1 MIDILPLLLTQA
13 LLAAVPILLASLGEI
28 LTERSGVVNIGLEG
42 IMLLGALMG
51 PLAVDYLHNRAG
63 LHLPDTWWPLV
74 AMLAAALTG
83 ALIGLLHGYIS
94 AYLAGDQIISG
105 VAINLFA
112 AGAVAYGIQAYW
124 GVAGYK
130 QVPEWAKTDPTWVAV
145 FAFVVAGVMWY
156 ILFKSRLGII
166 IRACG
171 EDPESA
177 FNMGV
182 DVNKVRLLATVI
194 GAALAALAGAYLSI
208 AYLSVVT
215 KELSAGRGFIA
226 LANVVF
232 ANWNPALAVAGA
244 FIFGF
249 FDALSYW
256 LQTLNLAR
264 YEITRMIPYIATLL
278 IVAGVIG
285 RAKPPK
291 AVGKAFRRE

>member
-51 PLAVDYLHNRAG
+51 PLAVDYLHNKAG

-130 QVPEWAKTDPTWVAV
+130 QVPEWAKTDPH
-145 FAFVVAGVMWY
+145 
-156 ILFKSRLGII
+156 LG
-166 IRACG
+166 RR
-171 EDPESA
+171 
-177 FNMGV
+177 
-182 DVNKVRLLATVI
+182 VRLR
-194 GAALAALAGAYLSI
+194 GCRRH
-208 AYLSVVT
+208 VVHT
-215 KELSAGRGFIA
+215 
-226 LANVVF
+226 
-232 ANWNPALAVAGA
+232 
-244 FIFGF
+244 
-249 FDALSYW
+249 
-256 LQTLNLAR
+256 LQVQ
-264 YEITRMIPYIATLL
+264 TRHNHQSM
-278 IVAGVIG
+278 
-285 RAKPPK
+285 
-291 AVGKAFRRE
+291 RRRPRIRI

>member
-1 MIDILPLLLTQA
+1 MIDLLLLQA
-13 LLAAVPILLASLGEI
+13 LLAATPILLAAVGEI

-42 IMLLGALMG
+42 LMLLGALAG
-51 PLAVDYLHNRAG
+51 PLFVDYLKYKVGAQV
-63 LHLPDTWWPLV
+63 PDPLWPL
-74 AMLAAALTG
+74 LAILASAFVG
-83 ALIGLLHGYIS
+83 IVVGLVHGYIS
-94 AYLAGDQIISG
+94 TYLAGDQIISG

-130 QVPEWAKTDPTWVAV
+130 QVPDWAKADPYVVAIFALALAV
-145 FAFVVAGVMWY
+145 FTWFL
-156 ILFKSRLGII
+156 LFKTRLGIV

-182 DVNKVRLLATVI
+182 DVNKVRLLATVA
-194 GAALAALAGAYLSI
+194 GSALAAVAGAYLSI

-215 KELSAGRGFIA
+215 KEISAGRGFIA

-232 ANWNPALAVAGA
+232 ANWNPLLAIAGA
-244 FIFGF
+244 YIFGF

-256 LQTLNLAR
+256 LQTMGVGR
-264 YEITRMIPYIATLL
+264 YEITRMVPYVATLL
-278 IVAGVIG
+278 IVAGVMG
-285 RAKPPK
+285 RAKPPR
-291 AVGKAFRRE
+291 ALGKPFKRE

>member
-1 MIDILPLLLTQA
+1 MIDLILMQA

-28 LTERSGVVNIGLEG
+28 LMERSGVVNIGLEG
-42 IMLLGALMG
+42 LMLLGALSG
-51 PLAVDYLHNRAG
+51 PLFVDYLHYRLG
-63 LHLPDTWWPLV
+63 VQLPDPLWPL
-74 AMLAAALTG
+74 AAFLAAALVG
-83 ALIGLLHGYIS
+83 MAVGLVHGYIS
-94 AYLAGDQIISG
+94 TYLAGDQIISG

-130 QVPEWAKTDPTWVAV
+130 QVPDWAKADPLALAA
-145 FAFVVAGVMWY
+145 FALALAGFMWY
-156 ILFKSRLGII
+156 VLFRSRLGIV

-177 FNMGV
+177 FNIGV
-182 DVNKVRLLATVI
+182 DVNRVRLLATVV
-194 GAALAALAGAYLSI
+194 GSSLAAIAGAYLSI

-215 KELSAGRGFIA
+215 KEISAGRGFIA

-244 FIFGF
+244 YIFGF

-256 LQTLNLAR
+256 LQTAGVAR

-285 RAKPPK
+285 RARPPR
-291 AVGKAFRRE
+291 AVGKPFRRE

>member
-1 MIDILPLLLTQA
+1 MIDLLLLQA
-13 LLAAVPILLASLGEI
+13 LLAATPILLAAVGEI

-42 IMLLGALMG
+42 LMLLGALAG
-51 PLAVDYLHNRAG
+51 PLFVDYLKYKVGAQM
-63 LHLPDTWWPLV
+63 PDPLWPL
-74 AMLAAALTG
+74 LAILASAFVG
-83 ALIGLLHGYIS
+83 IVVGLVHGYIS
-94 AYLAGDQIISG
+94 TYLAGDQIISG

-130 QVPEWAKTDPTWVAV
+130 QVPDWAKADPYVVATFALALAV
-145 FAFVVAGVMWY
+145 FTWFL
-156 ILFKSRLGII
+156 LFKTRLGIV

-182 DVNKVRLLATVI
+182 DVNKVRLLATVA
-194 GAALAALAGAYLSI
+194 GSALAAVAGAYLSI

-215 KELSAGRGFIA
+215 KEISAGRGFIA

-232 ANWNPALAVAGA
+232 ANWNPLLAIAGA
-244 FIFGF
+244 YIFGF

-256 LQTLNLAR
+256 LQTMGVGR
-264 YEITRMIPYIATLL
+264 YEITRMVPYIATLL
-278 IVAGVIG
+278 IVAGVMG
-285 RAKPPK
+285 RAKPPR
-291 AVGKAFRRE
+291 ALGKPFKRE

>member
-1 MIDILPLLLTQA
+1 MTELLYLLALQA
-13 LLAAVPILLASLGEI
+13 LLASVPILLATLGEI
-28 LTERSGVVNIGLEG
+28 LTERSGVVNIGIEG
-42 IMLLGALMG
+42 VMLLGALAG
-51 PLAVDYLHNRAG
+51 PLLVDYMRLRAG
-63 LHLPDTWWPLV
+63 LQLPEPLWPLV
-74 AMLAAALTG
+74 AMLAAAAVG
-83 ALIGLLHGYIS
+83 ALVGLIHGYIS

-130 QVPEWAKTDPTWVAV
+130 QIPDWAKADPVPVA
-145 FAFVVAGVMWY
+145 AFSIALAGLMWY
-156 ILFKSRLGII
+156 LLYKTRAGAV

-171 EDPESA
+171 ESPEAA
-177 FNMGV
+177 FNVGI
-182 DVNKVRLLATVI
+182 DVYKVRLIST
-194 GAALAALAGAYLSI
+194 AAGSSLAALAGAYLSV

-215 KELSAGRGFIA
+215 KEISAGRGFIA

-232 ANWNPALAVAGA
+232 SNWNPALAVAGA
-244 FIFGF
+244 FVFGF

-256 LQTLNLAR
+256 LQTLGVAR
-264 YEITRMIPYIATLL
+264 YEITRMIPYVATLL

-285 RAKPPK
+285 RAKPPR